1 MEGVTKQDSPL
12 QMLHEFMMD
21 SSTDGASFVKPYD
34 DGLLLLLLPKRY
46 GIPNPIK
53 RHGPWRFMSMV
64 VVVVLGFP
72 AKNHHSRIIGGK
84 SDFPPNRRFSW
95 CTTRSKQAS

>member
-1 MEGVTKQDSPL
+1 MEGITKQDSPL

-21 SSTDGASFVKPYD
+21 SSIDGASFVKPYD
-34 DGLLLLLLPKRY
+34 DGLLLLLPKRY

-64 VVVVLGFP
+64 VSCGCIGISRQKSSLSDNWREIRFP
-72 AKNHHSRIIGGK
+72 AKS
-84 SDFPPNRRFSW
+84 
-95 CTTRSKQAS
+95 